1 MSMNDFKI
9 LSDIIK
15 KSESIMICGHVMPDG
30 DSVGS
35 TVAMGLALKM
45 MGKKVTVISTDT
57 IPKSYGFLP
66 GVKDVGGLKDFPKA
80 CDLAIVLDCTDLY
93 RGGDEL
99 AALVKNVPIIV
110 NIDHHVSNNNF
121 GHYNYID
128 PAAAAAGQLVY
139 RLIKDL
145 GLNVTADI
153 AMNLYTAIV
162 MDTGS
167 FRYENTTADTHKI
180 AAELISTGIKVAQI
194 NENLF
199 ENKEVITLK
208 LLGRAL
214 AGIRRSPCGRVAWIS
229 VPFSVM
235 EEMGA
240 RDEHADGIVNYP
252 RTAEGVEIGLLFREI
267 EPGKIKVGFRSK
279 ETADVNKLA
288 ANFGGGGHP
297 RAAGCLVLGKLPEVE
312 TKIVAAALASL
323 PKEVI
328 QNC

>member
-1 MSMNDFKI
+1 MSMNDLKI
-9 LSDIIK
+9 ISDIIK
-15 KSESIMICGHVMPDG
+15 KSENIIICGHAMPDG

-35 TVAMGLALKM
+35 TVAMGLAVKM
-45 MGKKVTVISTDT
+45 MGKSVTVISSDT
-57 IPKSYGFLP
+57 VPKSYEFLP
-66 GVKDVGGLKDFPKA
+66 GVKDVVSLKDFSKA
-80 CDLAIVLDCTDLY
+80 CDLAIILDCTDLY

-99 AALVKNVPIIV
+99 AELLKNVTTII

-121 GHYNYID
+121 GHYNFVD
-128 PAAAAAGQLVY
+128 PAAAATGELVY
-139 RLIKDL
+139 RLVKVL

-153 AMNLYTAIV
+153 AMNLYTAIA

-167 FRYENTTADTHKI
+167 FRYDNTTADTHKI
-180 AAELISTGIKVAQI
+180 AAELISTGINVAWI
-194 NENLF
+194 NEHLF
-199 ENKEVITLK
+199 EHKEIITLK

-214 AGIRRSPCGRVAWIS
+214 AGIRLSPCGRVAWIS
-229 VPFSVM
+229 VPFSIM

-240 RDEHADGIVNYP
+240 RDEHTDGIVNYP

-297 RAAGCLVLGKLPEVE
+297 RAAGCLIKGNLAEVE
-312 TKIVAAALASL
+312 AKVVEAALASL
-323 PKEVI
+323 PME
-328 QNC
+328 

>member
-1 MSMNDFKI
+1 
-9 LSDIIK
+9 
-15 KSESIMICGHVMPDG
+15 MPDG

-35 TVAMGLALKM
+35 TVAMGLAVKM
-45 MGKKVTVISTDT
+45 MGKSVTVISSDT
-57 IPKSYGFLP
+57 VPKSYEFLP
-66 GVKDVGGLKDFPKA
+66 GVKDVVSLKDFSKA
-80 CDLAIVLDCTDLY
+80 CDLAIILDCTDLY

-99 AALVKNVPIIV
+99 AELLKNVTTII

-121 GHYNYID
+121 GHYNFVD
-128 PAAAAAGQLVY
+128 PAAAATGELVY
-139 RLIKDL
+139 RLVKVL

-153 AMNLYTAIV
+153 AMNLYTAIA

-167 FRYENTTADTHKI
+167 FRYDNTTADTHKI
-180 AAELISTGIKVAQI
+180 AAELISTGINVAWI
-194 NENLF
+194 NEHLF
-199 ENKEVITLK
+199 EHKEIITLK

-214 AGIRRSPCGRVAWIS
+214 AGIRLSPCGRVAWIS
-229 VPFSVM
+229 VPFSIM

-240 RDEHADGIVNYP
+240 RDEHTDGIVNYP

-297 RAAGCLVLGKLPEVE
+297 RAAGCLIKGNLAEVE
-312 TKIVAAALASL
+312 AKVVEAALASL
-323 PKEVI
+323 PME
-328 QNC
+328 